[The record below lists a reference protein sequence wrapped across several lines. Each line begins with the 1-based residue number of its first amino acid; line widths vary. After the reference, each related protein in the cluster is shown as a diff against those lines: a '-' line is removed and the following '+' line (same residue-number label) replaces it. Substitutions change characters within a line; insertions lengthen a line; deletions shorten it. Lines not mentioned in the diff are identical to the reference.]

1 MNTKE
6 KLSLESYKE
15 KFKQFVTTLLDDE
28 VVVAANVDSD
38 SSMHTILVRECNKR
52 NYMLFR
58 KEMILMNLL

>member
-6 KLSLESYKE
+6 KLSLESYKV

-52 NYMLFR
+52 NL
-58 KEMILMNLL
+58 K